1 MPSPFPQKYTYTVLL
16 IKHRK
21 IDSQASLLSCLPL
34 SSMLSGQSLN
44 SASPN
49 FPSRDIKQ
57 VSITL
62 TPLNIEWV
70 AYVPLDLYVQHQSIN
85 GNSALDVFTFAFE
98 INNCGSLLTLLCY
111 KWAV

>member
-1 MPSPFPQKYTYTVLL
+1 MPCPVPQKNAHTVLL
-16 IKHRK
+16 KHRK

-49 FPSRDIKQ
+49 LTPRDIKQ

-62 TPLNIEWV
+62 TPLNVEWL
-70 AYVPLDLYVQHQSIN
+70 AYVLLDLYVQHQSIN
-85 GNSALDVFTFAFE
+85 GNSALNVIAFAFE
-98 INNCGSLLTLLCY
+98 INSCASLLTLLCY